1 LIGLSRERGSGLA
14 LLEYNEH
21 KLQQKN
27 SQFLSNLSMTTL
39 TAAESSLAADSGPLS
54 MLKDGS
60 TLPDSSLED
69 EIVHVLVRV
78 VGVKVHRL
86 SLHAGTHEIGRA

>member
-1 LIGLSRERGSGLA
+1 
-14 LLEYNEH
+14 
-21 KLQQKN
+21 
-27 SQFLSNLSMTTL
+27 MTTL